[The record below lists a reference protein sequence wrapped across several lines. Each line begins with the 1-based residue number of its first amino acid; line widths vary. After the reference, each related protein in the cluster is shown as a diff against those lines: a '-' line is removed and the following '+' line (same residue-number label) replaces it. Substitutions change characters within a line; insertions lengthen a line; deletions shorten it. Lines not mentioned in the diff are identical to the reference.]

1 MERFVGVRLGFAS
14 ALILLLGS
22 CGGGGSSSTPAA
34 PQPTNVAPTDISLSA
49 SSVKENVIGAE
60 VGSLQTTDANAGDR
74 FTYSLSGSD
83 GSNFNI
89 SGSTLA
95 LGEAVSANFEGQS
108 LYDLTITTR
117 DSAGAT
123 FSKDF
128 QVDVIDQNDPPTLE
142 VISALAVL
150 ENSEG
155 PLIAFTASDEDDP
168 DGFAADYSLLG
179 EDADLFSLEKLPY
192 CAGPVCP
199 AVIEPGKALIFK
211 TAPNFENPLDSGF
224 DNLYELQVSVSDGAE
239 SITSDLAITV
249 TDAVEGRVVDAPLK
263 DSDVCLDLNADAQCS
278 EGETVYQ
285 SDAQGFYNLPNRE
298 ASVGVKP
305 QIISIG
311 GIDIVTG
318 KNLANLALMAKVP
331 ADPEKNVTVTPLST
345 LLSIADDPDALLSAL
360 GVDEGITA
368 DDLIDL
374 DPWWLGTESEGQ
386 AKDEISTGLGLT
398 VEQLDSVVEKS
409 VTLSVQIATLVQA
422 ADTAIPST
430 SAGGVQSVQ
439 DRALMVTASVVKQV
453 ESAWVDMV
461 EAGGSPSLSN
471 PELIET
477 ILIET
482 VVDSS
487 AEIATWI
494 ETRIESGEI
503 DESSLNAETLAAV
516 IDLKNESEVIA
527 QTGLSGDALA
537 QVTAVASTTTAVNGQ
552 ISLVIASG
560 GVEVLAD
567 TATAEALSGL
577 VDDTLNE
584 AADLIA
590 GVINVEVFLENTNV
604 AEIVGQSGG
613 LTDIVEVFVD
623 TGATSSG
630 PTNGSSDGSG
640 TTSSGTTDGGSD
652 GSSTTSGGTTDGGS
666 DGSGTTSGGT
676 TDGGSDGSD
685 TTSGGTTDDSTD
697 GSGTTSG
704 GSTDGSSDGFGTT
717 SGGAT
722 DGVTTSGGSAAGP
735 SGDSGTT
742 SGGTAD
748 GAIDGSEQRNGSD
761 SSNGSGTGSGSDT
774 ESGSS
779 TGNSSDTGDGT
790 DSDEADTDNG
800 SGTGLGGLDNQLPV
814 ITEMS
819 ASFVMYENALDVVQ
833 VIATDAEGD
842 DIHYSLTGADKALFS
857 ISSSGLLAFLV
868 APDYEDPKDSES
880 NNIYQIEVEVSDVA
894 PASASQGQ
902 SLKADAAPSRKA
914 TAPLQV
920 KVINLDEGLLDLNLS
935 TTDGT
940 ATIAPSLQVALKLDQ
955 LTEATAVEVQT
966 IDAGGESVWRVASS
980 TDNVNWVVNAD
991 LADGASSGSYKIKG
1005 IRVFRR
1011 GASELDFLQ
1020 AQLVDKGFLITSEL
1034 YNERSDSSAPV
1045 LESIDRI
1052 TVSVG
1057 EAALGK
1063 SVPVTIESTVSDGTG
1078 NVSKAYVSVVG
1089 PGGASTGVWGTL
1101 NADLTS
1107 VTFQILLDS
1116 KTGSGLYRIDEVRV
1130 IDSAGNQTLYSHADL
1145 QSLEFEHS
1153 WTYTK
1158 ANSDQQAPALTDF
1171 YLLPTK
1177 EALGERTLKKIAV
1190 HLTTDDQ
1197 DSPLRNLYVRLKNTE
1212 ADFVEHYL
1220 LENGQAKST
1229 TVTRASY
1236 EHIIT
1241 LPSEYPDGR
1250 YDVDYVLLD
1259 DAALNLSTLQRSA
1272 LNALGFNT
1280 NVVFGS
1286 GNDHAPDISSAKVF
1300 SLVENTTA
1308 VGAVVA
1314 SDYDGDALFFSLSG
1328 TDAAELAISR
1338 DGVLSFVSAPD
1349 YEIKESYSAVV
1360 SVSDGIN
1367 KTDQTL
1373 EINVLDDGNVSPTL
1387 AANTQF
1393 CCR

>member
-1 MERFVGVRLGFAS
+1 M
-14 ALILLLGS
+14 
-22 CGGGGSSSTPAA
+22 
-34 PQPTNVAPTDISLSA
+34 
-49 SSVKENVIGAE
+49 
-60 VGSLQTTDANAGDR
+60 
-74 FTYSLSGSD
+74 
-83 GSNFNI
+83 
-89 SGSTLA
+89 
-95 LGEAVSANFEGQS
+95 
-108 LYDLTITTR
+108 
-117 DSAGAT
+117 
-123 FSKDF
+123 
-128 QVDVIDQNDPPTLE
+128 
-142 VISALAVL
+142 
-150 ENSEG
+150 
-155 PLIAFTASDEDDP
+155 
-168 DGFAADYSLLG
+168 
-179 EDADLFSLEKLPY
+179 
-192 CAGPVCP
+192 
-199 AVIEPGKALIFK
+199 
-211 TAPNFENPLDSGF
+211 
-224 DNLYELQVSVSDGAE
+224 YELQLSVSDGAE
-239 SITSDLAITV
+239 SVTSDLAITV

-503 DESSLNAETLAAV
+503 DESSLDAETLAAV

-552 ISLVIASG
+552 ISLAIASG

-630 PTNGSSDGSG
+630 PTNGSSDWLRARRLVARPMVVV
-640 TTSSGTTDGGSD
+640 TALARHLVARPMVVVTALARRLVARPMVVVTALARHLVVRRMVRA
-652 GSSTTSGGTTDGGS
+652 
-666 DGSGTTSGGT
+666 
-676 TDGGSDGSD
+676 
-685 TTSGGTTDDSTD
+685 D

-722 DGVTTSGGSAAGP
+722 DGGTTSGGSAAGP

-748 GAIDGSEQRNGSD
+748 GAIDGSGS
-761 SSNGSGTGSGSDT
+761 
-774 ESGSS
+774 
-779 TGNSSDTGDGT
+779 
-790 DSDEADTDNG
+790 AM
-800 SGTGLGGLDNQLPV
+800 GLIRATAQVLEVALTLSPV
-814 ITEMS
+814 P
-819 ASFVMYENALDVVQ
+819 VR
-833 VIATDAEGD
+833 VIAVIQVTV
-842 DIHYSLTGADKALFS
+842 LTL
-857 ISSSGLLAFLV
+857 
-868 APDYEDPKDSES
+868 
-880 NNIYQIEVEVSDVA
+880 
-894 PASASQGQ
+894 
-902 SLKADAAPSRKA
+902 
-914 TAPLQV
+914 T
-920 KVINLDEGLLDLNLS
+920 
-935 TTDGT
+935 
-940 ATIAPSLQVALKLDQ
+940 KL
-955 LTEATAVEVQT
+955 
-966 IDAGGESVWRVASS
+966 IP
-980 TDNVNWVVNAD
+980 
-991 LADGASSGSYKIKG
+991 IM
-1005 IRVFRR
+1005 
-1011 GASELDFLQ
+1011 
-1020 AQLVDKGFLITSEL
+1020 
-1034 YNERSDSSAPV
+1034 
-1045 LESIDRI
+1045 
-1052 TVSVG
+1052 
-1057 EAALGK
+1057 EAAL
-1063 SVPVTIESTVSDGTG
+1063 D
-1078 NVSKAYVSVVG
+1078 
-1089 PGGASTGVWGTL
+1089 W
-1101 NADLTS
+1101 
-1107 VTFQILLDS
+1107 
-1116 KTGSGLYRIDEVRV
+1116 
-1130 IDSAGNQTLYSHADL
+1130 
-1145 QSLEFEHS
+1145 
-1153 WTYTK
+1153 
-1158 ANSDQQAPALTDF
+1158 
-1171 YLLPTK
+1171 
-1177 EALGERTLKKIAV
+1177 EA
-1190 HLTTDDQ
+1190 
-1197 DSPLRNLYVRLKNTE
+1197 
-1212 ADFVEHYL
+1212 
-1220 LENGQAKST
+1220 
-1229 TVTRASY
+1229 
-1236 EHIIT
+1236 
-1241 LPSEYPDGR
+1241 
-1250 YDVDYVLLD
+1250 
-1259 DAALNLSTLQRSA
+1259 
-1272 LNALGFNT
+1272 
-1280 NVVFGS
+1280 
-1286 GNDHAPDISSAKVF
+1286 
-1300 SLVENTTA
+1300 
-1308 VGAVVA
+1308 
-1314 SDYDGDALFFSLSG
+1314 
-1328 TDAAELAISR
+1328 
-1338 DGVLSFVSAPD
+1338 
-1349 YEIKESYSAVV
+1349 
-1360 SVSDGIN
+1360 
-1367 KTDQTL
+1367 
-1373 EINVLDDGNVSPTL
+1373 
-1387 AANTQF
+1387 
-1393 CCR
+1393 

>member
-1 MERFVGVRLGFAS
+1 M
-14 ALILLLGS
+14 
-22 CGGGGSSSTPAA
+22 
-34 PQPTNVAPTDISLSA
+34 
-49 SSVKENVIGAE
+49 
-60 VGSLQTTDANAGDR
+60 
-74 FTYSLSGSD
+74 
-83 GSNFNI
+83 
-89 SGSTLA
+89 
-95 LGEAVSANFEGQS
+95 
-108 LYDLTITTR
+108 
-117 DSAGAT
+117 
-123 FSKDF
+123 
-128 QVDVIDQNDPPTLE
+128 
-142 VISALAVL
+142 ALARL
-150 ENSEG
+150 
-155 PLIAFTASDEDDP
+155 
-168 DGFAADYSLLG
+168 
-179 EDADLFSLEKLPY
+179 
-192 CAGPVCP
+192 
-199 AVIEPGKALIFK
+199 
-211 TAPNFENPLDSGF
+211 
-224 DNLYELQVSVSDGAE
+224 
-239 SITSDLAITV
+239 
-249 TDAVEGRVVDAPLK
+249 RVVQAM
-263 DSDVCLDLNADAQCS
+263 V
-278 EGETVYQ
+278 V
-285 SDAQGFYNLPNRE
+285 
-298 ASVGVKP
+298 
-305 QIISIG
+305 
-311 GIDIVTG
+311 
-318 KNLANLALMAKVP
+318 
-331 ADPEKNVTVTPLST
+331 VTVQVQRL
-345 LLSIADDPDALLSAL
+345 
-360 GVDEGITA
+360 
-368 DDLIDL
+368 
-374 DPWWLGTESEGQ
+374 
-386 AKDEISTGLGLT
+386 
-398 VEQLDSVVEKS
+398 VVRPM
-409 VTLSVQIATLVQA
+409 VV
-422 ADTAIPST
+422 
-430 SAGGVQSVQ
+430 
-439 DRALMVTASVVKQV
+439 VTA
-453 ESAWVDMV
+453 
-461 EAGGSPSLSN
+461 LY
-471 PELIET
+471 
-477 ILIET
+477 
-482 VVDSS
+482 
-487 AEIATWI
+487 
-494 ETRIESGEI
+494 
-503 DESSLNAETLAAV
+503 
-516 IDLKNESEVIA
+516 
-527 QTGLSGDALA
+527 
-537 QVTAVASTTTAVNGQ
+537 
-552 ISLVIASG
+552 
-560 GVEVLAD
+560 
-567 TATAEALSGL
+567 
-577 VDDTLNE
+577 
-584 AADLIA
+584 
-590 GVINVEVFLENTNV
+590 
-604 AEIVGQSGG
+604 
-613 LTDIVEVFVD
+613 
-623 TGATSSG
+623 
-630 PTNGSSDGSG
+630 
-640 TTSSGTTDGGSD
+640 
-652 GSSTTSGGTTDGGS
+652 
-666 DGSGTTSGGT
+666 
-676 TDGGSDGSD
+676 
-685 TTSGGTTDDSTD
+685 TTSGGTTDDSSD

-717 SGGAT
+717 SGGAA
-722 DGVTTSGGSAAGP
+722 DGGTTSGGSTAGP

-742 SGGTAD
+742 SGGTTD
-748 GAIDGSEQRNGSD
+748 GVNDGSGQRNGSD
-761 SSNGSGTGSGSDT
+761 SSNGSGSGSSSDS

-779 TGNSSDTGDGT
+779 TGNSNDTGDGT

-819 ASFVMYENALDVVQ
+819 ASFVIYENALDVVQ

-914 TAPLQV
+914 TSPLQV

-1063 SVPVTIESTVSDGTG
+1063 TVPVTIESTVSDGTG

-1116 KTGSGLYRIDEVRV
+1116 KTGSGLYRIEEVRV

-1229 TVTRASY
+1229 TVTRTSY

-1387 AANTQF
+1387 AASSNFAADENQLSVGVVAASDSEGAPLSFSLYGSDASFFEISDTGALSFVAAPDYEFKTTYIFFVVASDGVDETSSQVSVSIANVNEPPVINNAQDYKVLENTTGVTTIGALDPDGDELVYSLSGADAGFFAIGALTKIISFVSPPDFETPLDANGDNQYQITITAADGNGGSASRDITVAVTQDVF
-1393 CCR
+1393 ETITGVLIDGYLAGALVFQDLNNNGLAEPNEPQAITDILGNFSLTLQSARPDARIRVVNTGFDIGANEVLGAMLDISPRNSGVFVMTPLSTLAARMLSFNENLKKDVAEKIIADANGVDLASAPNASLFGYDPIANW

>member
-685 TTSGGTTDDSTD
+685 TTRWYDDDSTD
-697 GSGTTSG
+697 GLARRLVARPMVAVMALARHLVARQMALQHRAVARLDRAATLGQPLVVPPMVRLTAL
-704 GSTDGSSDGFGTT
+704 SSAMGLIR
-717 SGGAT
+717 AT
-722 DGVTTSGGSAAGP
+722 AQVLEVALTLS
-735 SGDSGTT
+735 
-742 SGGTAD
+742 
-748 GAIDGSEQRNGSD
+748 
-761 SSNGSGTGSGSDT
+761 
-774 ESGSS
+774 
-779 TGNSSDTGDGT
+779 
-790 DSDEADTDNG
+790 
-800 SGTGLGGLDNQLPV
+800 PV
-814 ITEMS
+814 P
-819 ASFVMYENALDVVQ
+819 VR
-833 VIATDAEGD
+833 VIAVIQVTV
-842 DIHYSLTGADKALFS
+842 LTL
-857 ISSSGLLAFLV
+857 
-868 APDYEDPKDSES
+868 
-880 NNIYQIEVEVSDVA
+880 
-894 PASASQGQ
+894 
-902 SLKADAAPSRKA
+902 
-914 TAPLQV
+914 T
-920 KVINLDEGLLDLNLS
+920 
-935 TTDGT
+935 
-940 ATIAPSLQVALKLDQ
+940 KL
-955 LTEATAVEVQT
+955 
-966 IDAGGESVWRVASS
+966 IP
-980 TDNVNWVVNAD
+980 
-991 LADGASSGSYKIKG
+991 IM
-1005 IRVFRR
+1005 
-1011 GASELDFLQ
+1011 
-1020 AQLVDKGFLITSEL
+1020 
-1034 YNERSDSSAPV
+1034 
-1045 LESIDRI
+1045 
-1052 TVSVG
+1052 
-1057 EAALGK
+1057 EAAL
-1063 SVPVTIESTVSDGTG
+1063 D
-1078 NVSKAYVSVVG
+1078 
-1089 PGGASTGVWGTL
+1089 W
-1101 NADLTS
+1101 
-1107 VTFQILLDS
+1107 
-1116 KTGSGLYRIDEVRV
+1116 
-1130 IDSAGNQTLYSHADL
+1130 
-1145 QSLEFEHS
+1145 
-1153 WTYTK
+1153 
-1158 ANSDQQAPALTDF
+1158 
-1171 YLLPTK
+1171 
-1177 EALGERTLKKIAV
+1177 EA
-1190 HLTTDDQ
+1190 
-1197 DSPLRNLYVRLKNTE
+1197 
-1212 ADFVEHYL
+1212 
-1220 LENGQAKST
+1220 
-1229 TVTRASY
+1229 
-1236 EHIIT
+1236 
-1241 LPSEYPDGR
+1241 
-1250 YDVDYVLLD
+1250 
-1259 DAALNLSTLQRSA
+1259 
-1272 LNALGFNT
+1272 
-1280 NVVFGS
+1280 
-1286 GNDHAPDISSAKVF
+1286 
-1300 SLVENTTA
+1300 
-1308 VGAVVA
+1308 
-1314 SDYDGDALFFSLSG
+1314 
-1328 TDAAELAISR
+1328 
-1338 DGVLSFVSAPD
+1338 
-1349 YEIKESYSAVV
+1349 
-1360 SVSDGIN
+1360 
-1367 KTDQTL
+1367 
-1373 EINVLDDGNVSPTL
+1373 
-1387 AANTQF
+1387 
-1393 CCR
+1393 